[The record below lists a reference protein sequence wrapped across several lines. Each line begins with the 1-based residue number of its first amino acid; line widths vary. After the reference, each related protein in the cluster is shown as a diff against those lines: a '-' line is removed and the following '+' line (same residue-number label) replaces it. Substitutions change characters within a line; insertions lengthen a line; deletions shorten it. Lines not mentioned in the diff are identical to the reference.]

1 MRNPTLSTNSMKHA
15 TVCNVEGGMHNFSS
29 LHWARFVSGT
39 YTHVHEI
46 MKVIVIALLVVV
58 SLVGCASKPP
68 YEQTS
73 TRLNDGTTRYFL
85 KTDFKPCQSSR
96 DWATRTLAKR
106 ANPICKSGYTL
117 INEQTP
123 VLLGALG
130 ESAAK
135 RTLSWEIKCKTP
147 EQSKS

>member
-1 MRNPTLSTNSMKHA
+1 
-15 TVCNVEGGMHNFSS
+15 
-29 LHWARFVSGT
+29 
-39 YTHVHEI
+39 
-46 MKVIVIALLVVV
+46 MKVIVIALLVIP
-58 SLVGCASKPP
+58 LLAGCASKPP

-106 ANPICKSGYTL
+106 ANQICKSGYTL

-123 VLLGALG
+123 VLLGTLG

-135 RTLSWEIKCKTP
+135 RTLSWEIKCKTA

>member
-1 MRNPTLSTNSMKHA
+1 MKHA
-15 TVCNVEGGMHNFSS
+15 NACNVEGGTHNFSS
-29 LHWARFVSGT
+29 SAPLILVVSYEGI
-39 YTHVHEI
+39 YTHAHEI
-46 MKVIVIALLVVV
+46 MKVIVIALLAIP
-58 SLVGCASKPP
+58 LLAGCASKPP

-106 ANPICKSGYTL
+106 ANQICKSGYTL

-123 VLLGALG
+123 VLLGPLG
-130 ESAAK
+130 ESATK
-135 RTLSWEIKCKTP
+135 RTLSWEIKCKTS

>member
-1 MRNPTLSTNSMKHA
+1 MSKYEKHA
-15 TVCNVEGGMHNFSS
+15 SQRRGIMHNFSS
-29 LHWARFVSGT
+29 LLHGILVASYQHT

-46 MKVIVIALLVVV
+46 MKIIVIALLVIA

-106 ANPICKSGYTL
+106 ANQICKSGYTL